1 VCGAEGAESGKLEAT
16 CESEVPTTVTDN
28 HGVASVVMSWSG
40 NNVSS
45 GSQPMSGNGSTY
57 TATLGPFAPFRN
69 LQSTTVTVTVTAQD
83 AVSNQSTRM
92 VDVVVDS
99 GCIV

>member
-1 VCGAEGAESGKLEAT
+1 
-16 CESEVPTTVTDN
+16 
-28 HGVASVVMSWSG
+28 
-40 NNVSS
+40 
-45 GSQPMSGNGSTY
+45 MSGNGATY
-57 TATLGPFAPFRN
+57 TATLGPFAPFGN

-92 VDVVVDS
+92 VDVVVDG